1 MSNEE
6 DIYLSMQVEVK
17 QEGYFNGSI
26 TVKDSNFT
34 LGNSDSSY
42 INKIEGNTIT
52 LNQINAGT
60 KAEIRVKVKLNKD
73 EIFNL
78 DNLTKTNVISLQG
91 KYYDSTERDINIE
104 AERELELNLIEN
116 YQSNN
121 MINDVEV
128 ITNKIAS
135 IDGEN
140 KRVIQILWNAGL
152 RENNCRPLYW
162 CE

>member
-1 MSNEE
+1 
-6 DIYLSMQVEVK
+6 
-17 QEGYFNGSI
+17 
-26 TVKDSNFT
+26 
-34 LGNSDSSY
+34 
-42 INKIEGNTIT
+42 
-52 LNQINAGT
+52 
-60 KAEIRVKVKLNKD
+60 
-73 EIFNL
+73 
-78 DNLTKTNVISLQG
+78 
-91 KYYDSTERDINIE
+91 
-104 AERELELNLIEN
+104 
-116 YQSNN
+116 